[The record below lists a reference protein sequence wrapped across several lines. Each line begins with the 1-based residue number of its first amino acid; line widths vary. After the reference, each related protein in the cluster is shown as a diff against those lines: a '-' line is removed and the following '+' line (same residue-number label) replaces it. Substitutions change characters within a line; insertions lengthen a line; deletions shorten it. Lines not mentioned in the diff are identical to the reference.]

1 VTPAILCLIVPLVI
15 AGMIAIGIAAHRAEV
30 RRREAFAAA
39 AAQLGLQY
47 DLNPDASWS
56 ARYGHFECFQRG
68 HSRTLRH
75 RMFGR
80 LRGNG
85 PVCSLGEFEFKE
97 THGSGKNRRTVT
109 YRFGFVIMASG
120 YGQTPDMLIR
130 REHFLDRVAGFLGFD
145 DIDFESV
152 EFSKRFMV
160 KSSDK
165 RFAYDL
171 IDPAMMEFLLH
182 EGTPNIDLGH
192 GGFCLWYG
200 HNARLEPAQLA
211 SLADWGLAFLERWP
225 RVLVSGLTGGSRSAP
240 PPPPPPP
247 PS

>member
-1 VTPAILCLIVPLVI
+1 MTPALLCLIVPLII

-39 AAQLGLQY
+39 AAALGLQH
-47 DLNPDASWS
+47 DLTPDASWS

-68 HSRTLRH
+68 HSRKLRH
-75 RMFGR
+75 RMYGR
-80 LRGNG
+80 LRGSG
-85 PVCSLGEFEFKE
+85 PVCSLGEFEFRE

-109 YRFGFVIMASG
+109 YRFGFVIIESG

-171 IDPAMMEFLLH
+171 IDAGMMEFLLR

-200 HNARLEPAQLA
+200 HNVRLEPAELA
-211 SLADWGLAFLERWP
+211 SLADWGVAFLERWP
-225 RVLVSGLTGGSRSAP
+225 RVLVANLTGRTPSSPLP
-240 PPPPPPP
+240 PPRPA
-247 PS
+247 S